1 LKGITRKLLIYLTA
15 VVVTV
20 SIIITGCTPDPV
32 TITITETLP
41 KNTITTTLTET
52 TTLVPTT
59 TVPDQIA
66 RDVTVDEAQVMI
78 LDNADNPEFVILD
91 VRSPAEY
98 AAGHIVGSALI
109 DFRGDTFQ
117 ATVEALDRDYTYLIY

>member
-1 LKGITRKLLIYLTA
+1 MKGITRKLLLYLTA

-32 TITITETLP
+32 TTTITETLP
-41 KNTITTTLTET
+41 KDTITTTLTET

-109 DFRGDTFQ
+109 DFRSDSFQ
-117 ATVEALDRDYTYLIY
+117 ATIEALDRDYTYLIY